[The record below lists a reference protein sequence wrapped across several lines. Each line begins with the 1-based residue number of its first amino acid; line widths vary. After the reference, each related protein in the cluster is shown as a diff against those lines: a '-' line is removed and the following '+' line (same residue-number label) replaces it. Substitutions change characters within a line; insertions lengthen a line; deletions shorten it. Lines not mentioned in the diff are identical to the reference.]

1 MEKESKK
8 PKKEEIKIPD
18 DLLLRIQMNHSSK
31 EVSKINFAETVY
43 FSVLHEFPSKSKY
56 KIQAVIL
63 GIFLSEEEDAKSYVP
78 SLQNAAKSLDDLG
91 EYDPYQWRLF
101 WWEPQGR
108 YYLDY
113 REQTQDYFDFSVFWA
128 RAIALILLF
137 VTGLWPVVG
146 LYILAALLMKPE
158 PVIPIENEAEQEFYN
173 SYTHSRHGAAQR
185 LKRRYQNLE
194 RRIRR
199 MEHIVTTPEYNWE
212 KRFNG

>member
-1 MEKESKK
+1 MRRMDRLSRK
-8 PKKEEIKIPD
+8 
-18 DLLLRIQMNHSSK
+18 
-31 EVSKINFAETVY
+31 
-43 FSVLHEFPSKSKY
+43 
-56 KIQAVIL
+56 
-63 GIFLSEEEDAKSYVP
+63 GI
-78 SLQNAAKSLDDLG
+78 
-91 EYDPYQWRLF
+91 
-101 WWEPQGR
+101 
-108 YYLDY
+108 Y
-113 REQTQDYFDFSVFWA
+113 RSRRGVVFGVCRGLADYFDFSVFWA

-137 VTGLWPVVG
+137 VTGIWPMVG

-212 KRFNG
+212 KRYNGE